1 MDIFD
6 KTAALAVS
14 IKESHE
20 YSEFLE
26 TKSEIEMT
34 PKAREEKIKVLREY
48 RARQFALELAEIA
61 GDGVDEINDALA
73 EICEVMEGDKLLSK
87 YLSAEYNLCC
97 LMQKIQEIFAE
108 QLKIS
113 IEHGIIET
121 NGTEKTRFLN

>member
-1 MDIFD
+1 MDILD

-20 YSEFLE
+20 YSDFLE
-26 TKSEIEMT
+26 TKSEIEVT
-34 PKAREEKIKVLREY
+34 PKAREILKEY

-73 EICEVMEGDKLLSK
+73 EICAVMEEDKLLSK
-87 YLSAEYNLCC
+87 YLTAEYNLCC

-108 QLKIS
+108 QLEIS
-113 IEHGIIET
+113 IEHGIIESD
-121 NGTEKTRFLN
+121 GTGKTGFLN

>member
-26 TKSEIEMT
+26 TKSEIEVT
-34 PKAREEKIKVLREY
+34 PKAREILREY

-73 EICEVMEGDKLLSK
+73 EICEVMEEDKLLSK
-87 YLSAEYNLCC
+87 YLTAEFNLCC

-113 IEHGIIET
+113 MEHGIIET
-121 NGTEKTRFLN
+121 DGTEKSRFLN